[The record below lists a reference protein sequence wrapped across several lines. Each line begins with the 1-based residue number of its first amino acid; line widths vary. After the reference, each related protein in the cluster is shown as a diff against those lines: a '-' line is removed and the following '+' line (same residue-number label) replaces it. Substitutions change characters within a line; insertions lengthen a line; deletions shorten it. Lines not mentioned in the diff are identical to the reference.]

1 MVKKA
6 TPKPKS
12 KTDGSRPSS
21 GGKAKQIIMEDFD
34 RELEESF
41 KFLEG
46 KLGDVF
52 GGPLGRIVRKVADEL
67 FGWFVK
73 MGGTERGRR
82 SFEMILDEAQNF
94 NGKNL
99 DQIIGKTMEA
109 YLKLN
114 ELFIRADRN
123 HESLD
128 KLKALLREEY
138 EARLKIYG
146 PLMGA
151 TADSYGELVRKSFPD
166 RKVLD
171 KLMKGQFEATEK
183 VLDLIESEN
192 GLMRIPSFVRK
203 PVLKV
208 VRSSYALMRERIEK
222 GTDKIYDG

>member
-1 MVKKA
+1 MAKQTAAKS
-6 TPKPKS
+6 KS
-12 KTDGSRPSS
+12 KTGS
-21 GGKAKQIIMEDFD
+21 KAKQIIMDDFD
-34 RELEESF
+34 RELNESF
-41 KFLEG
+41 KYLEG

-82 SFEMILDEAQNF
+82 SFEMILDEAQRF
-94 NGKNL
+94 NGKNV
-99 DQIIGKTMEA
+99 DDIIEKSMEA

-114 ELFIRADRN
+114 ELFLRADRN

-128 KLKALLREEY
+128 KLKALLHEEY

-151 TADSYGELVRKSFPD
+151 TADSYGELVRKTFPD

-171 KLMKGQFEATEK
+171 KLMKDQFDATEK
-183 VLDLIESEN
+183 VLDLIANEN
-192 GLMRIPSFVRK
+192 GLMRIPTLVRK

-222 GTDKIYDG
+222 GTDKIYS